1 LQHVSDIEF
10 MRFEFPAAV
19 LCAFA
24 FASVAGAADPTYWQD
39 VRPIF
44 RKHCTVCHSQKNLA
58 EPDVSAGLA
67 LDSLE
72 AIRKGAK
79 RPVVVPGKAADSQ
92 LAAILRHPKPSR
104 RMPLDAPPL
113 PDGMVAL
120 LKQWI
125 DAGLPEGAKPADTIV
140 PASPSAPARR
150 KIDVVIATKCTL
162 PKSVAKPGQ
171 TNPLEVVLA
180 AGPLAPVTAVTL
192 SGDGRLLA
200 AGSYGR
206 VAVWDLKEATV
217 AKVLTN
223 VLGAINDLK
232 FSPDGSLLAVS
243 GGQPSARGDIR
254 LFTVA
259 DWKHAATLGM
269 HTDVVGSVAFSPNGQ
284 FLASASFDKTVRV
297 WNLSTR
303 ESVMTFTGH
312 SDFVNAVAFG
322 PKGDWLV
329 TASKDKTSRLID
341 LKSGQSR
348 LTFSGTDQEVLA
360 VAVKPDGSAVVTAGL
375 DPSLS
380 WWNSQTGERLKR
392 TAGHDVAVHE
402 LAFSPTGDFAASA
415 GADKTVRLWNAKS
428 MDSQG
433 TIAVGSMVY
442 SVAVAA
448 NGKSVAAG
456 TFDGMVRLFD
466 TKDGRPMATLLA
478 HTDDEWLAL
487 TPEGFAATGPA
498 WMKSVRWR
506 VAPGSELNLDWV
518 WKSVGQPARVL
529 AALSGQK
536 PGEPIFSAPQP

>member
-1 LQHVSDIEF
+1 
-10 MRFEFPAAV
+10 MRFLFPAAV

-79 RPVVVPGKAADSQ
+79 RPVVIPGKAADSQ
-92 LAAILRHPKPSR
+92 LVAILRHPKPSR

-113 PDGMVAL
+113 PDATVAL

-125 DAGLPEGAKPADTIV
+125 DAGLPEGSKPADTNA
-140 PASPSAPARR
+140 PASTSNPTRR
-150 KIDVVIATKCTL
+150 KIDVVIATRCKL
-162 PKSVAKPGQ
+162 PQIVAKPGQ
-171 TNPLEVVLA
+171 TNPLEVVLPV
-180 AGPLAPVTAVTL
+180 GPLAPITAVAL
-192 SGDGRLLA
+192 SSDSRFLA

-206 VAVWDLKEATV
+206 VAVWDLQAAKV
-217 AKVLTN
+217 AKALTN

-254 LFTVA
+254 LFSTA
-259 DWKHAATLGM
+259 DWKHAATLGG
-269 HTDVVGSVAFSPNGQ
+269 HTDVVGSVAFSPDGQ
-284 FLASASFDKTVRV
+284 LLASASFDKTVRV

-303 ESVMTFTGH
+303 ESVLTFTGH
-312 SDFVNAVAFG
+312 SDFVHAVAFG

-341 LKSGQSR
+341 VKSGQSR
-348 LTFSGTDQEVLA
+348 LTLSGTDQEVLA
-360 VAVKPDGSAVVTAGL
+360 VAVKPDGSAIVTAGL

-402 LAFSPTGDFAASA
+402 LTFSPTGEFAVSA
-415 GADKTVRLWNAKS
+415 GADRSVRLWNARS
-428 MDSQG
+428 MDAQR
-433 TIAVGSMVY
+433 TIAVGSVVY
-442 SVAVAA
+442 TVAVAA
-448 NGKSVAAG
+448 SGKSVAAG

-466 TKDGRPMATLLA
+466 SADGRPMATLLA
-478 HTDDEWLAL
+478 LTEGEWLAL
-487 TPEGFAATGPA
+487 TPEGFAAVGPA
-498 WMKSVRWR
+498 WVKTARWR
-506 VAPGSELNLDWV
+506 VGPGSELNSDWM
-518 WKSVGQPARVL
+518 WKSIGQPATVV
-529 AALSGQK
+529 AALRGQK
-536 PGEPIFSAPQP
+536 PGEPTFSAPQP